1 MGRSALS
8 GSSNGTR
15 PSRIRGIS
23 RHPAKGGRP
32 PYARCRTTLVEAVR
46 QGCYLAAMELKSVP
60 VKSND
65 VRVPKPEVGSAYL
78 VERYSADSVKAVIL
92 HPDDFAELQS
102 RAQMLE
108 EAARPAGLELSEIEV
123 KAHRIAESREGEVVE
138 DEAAVRSLLG
148 L

>member
-1 MGRSALS
+1 
-8 GSSNGTR
+8 
-15 PSRIRGIS
+15 
-23 RHPAKGGRP
+23 
-32 PYARCRTTLVEAVR
+32 
-46 QGCYLAAMELKSVP
+46 MELKSVP

-92 HPDDFAELQS
+92 HPDDFAELQG
-102 RAQMLE
+102 RARLLE
-108 EAARPAGLELSEIEV
+108 EAARPVGFELTDLAA
-123 KAHRIAESREGEVVE
+123 KAHGIAESREGELIE

>member
-1 MGRSALS
+1 
-8 GSSNGTR
+8 
-15 PSRIRGIS
+15 
-23 RHPAKGGRP
+23 
-32 PYARCRTTLVEAVR
+32 
-46 QGCYLAAMELKSVP
+46 MELKSVP

-78 VERYSADSVKAVIL
+78 VERYNADSVKAVIL

-102 RAQMLE
+102 RARILE
-108 EAARPAGLELSEIEV
+108 EAARPAGFELTDLGAE
-123 KAHRIAESREGEVVE
+123 AHQIAESREGELIE

>member
-1 MGRSALS
+1 MD
-8 GSSNGTR
+8 
-15 PSRIRGIS
+15 
-23 RHPAKGGRP
+23 
-32 PYARCRTTLVEAVR
+32 
-46 QGCYLAAMELKSVP
+46 LKSVA

-65 VRVPKPEVGSAYL
+65 VRVPRPEVGSVYF
-78 VERYSADSVKAVIL
+78 VERYNADSVKAVIL

-108 EAARPAGLELSEIEV
+108 DAVRPAGFELTDLGA
-123 KAHRIAESREGEVVE
+123 KAHQITESREGKSIE